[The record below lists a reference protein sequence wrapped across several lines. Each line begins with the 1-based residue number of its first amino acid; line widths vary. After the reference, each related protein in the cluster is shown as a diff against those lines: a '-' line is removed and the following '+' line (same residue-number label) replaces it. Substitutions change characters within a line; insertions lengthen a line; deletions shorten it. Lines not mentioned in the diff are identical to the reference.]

1 MAVLGGGG
9 ADDLLQGGAG
19 ADSLTG
25 GMGADTLLG
34 GGGADSLRGGGG
46 ADLFLL
52 QGVAGVASTLGA
64 MQRILDFSLAQG
76 DLLGLR
82 AQPVAGELWP
92 IATGNWTLPGEAP
105 LPIGWGGSLAPA
117 AAPLAGLALPDP
129 TGGAGFLLR
138 WLPDTGSGGWLIL
151 DADRDGVL
159 DAGDLVVRFDL
170 PAGQVIGPEAFL
182 PGSLALLGSTGADTL
197 SGSVADDRL
206 HGFGGNDRLLG
217 GDGSDTLLGSAGQDT
232 LLGGEGVDS
241 LEGGDGADSLD
252 GGAATDILLGGA
264 GNDTLLGGAGDDLL
278 QGGADRDVLRGGDG
292 DDSLE
297 GGPGAD
303 TLEGGAGADTIL
315 LQAMGEVAW
324 STLAG
329 MDLLVGFNAAEGD
342 RLRLSDAWTG
352 NADGTAADAGTYV
365 GTDGIARALLW
376 GGVTRALASL
386 PAGTALPAV
395 PTGATE
401 AYAVYWVPALAG
413 GTVPAGGWLV
423 LDLDRNGRVDA
434 TDAVWRIGS
443 TADPVSIGPGD
454 FVAGTFLSVLRG
466 GVQRAGTAGD
476 DSLVG
481 GSLTEAFLG
490 STGNDVVRGGAGAA
504 NALSYAGLGG
514 GITLTLAADGSASVT
529 KAQGGTDSVACV
541 QAFTGSDAAD
551 RLDAGAAPAGL
562 FVISLEGRAGDD
574 TLIGGAGVQTSYAA
588 SPAAARIDLAAGTA
602 QDGWGGTDRLS
613 GIRRIAVTS
622 AWADTV
628 LGSAADELFLSGA
641 SGSKVFD
648 GRGGTDEW
656 RYAGSGAVTIDLAA
670 GLVEKPG
677 GVDRLTGIEAASGGA
692 GHDSLRGSAGNDR
705 LAGAAGDD
713 TIDGGAGKD
722 ILAYDVIAPG
732 SDLPLRG
739 VVVDLSAGRAT
750 DPWGGQDVLRN
761 VEGAWGTRL
770 GDDLTGIALAGV
782 YVTLRGL
789 AGDDTLRG
797 PQPRSLVLAD
807 YAGDPAAVTVDL
819 TAGTARDGWGG
830 TDRLVLIDHARGSD
844 FADRLTGNGNANML
858 MGGAGAD
865 TLIGGAGADTLQP
878 GPGAD
883 LVQGG
888 DGDDAITPE
897 ADGRFT
903 GTLLLDLGDGTT
915 RRLVFANAATFAD
928 RLDGGAGT
936 DRWVAPAGTN
946 LLDLRS
952 APPLGLERYEGNAG
966 ADALLL
972 PAGLAGAVTLLGG
985 AGNDTLSAGAGKD
998 VLDGGTGDDLL
1009 LGGAG
1014 NDTLRGGAG
1023 NDTLLGGDGNDAM
1036 DGNAGRDSVLGG
1048 AGNDTIIASSWA
1060 MLLDGGAG
1068 QDRLT
1073 FNLGAAVGALR
1084 LANDAAGQVMTGGG
1098 NTVLLR
1104 GFETESIIGGA
1115 GNDSFRGLAGA
1126 DTLRGGAG
1134 NDVLEGVAG
1143 NDLLDGGLGNDTLR
1157 GGAGADTLLGGEGN
1171 DAMDGNGGADSLLGG
1186 AGNDTL
1192 VALTWAT
1199 LLDGG
1204 AGQDRLTFS
1213 LANAVG
1219 ALRLESDA
1227 AGQVLTGGG
1236 HTMLLR
1242 GFETESI
1249 TGGAGND
1256 WFRGLAGADTLRG
1269 GAGHDTL
1276 IGGAGDDL
1284 LDGGTGTDVA
1294 VIAGKA
1300 ASTLLTRQADGS
1312 WLATGPDG
1320 MDRLVSIERVHF
1332 TDRDVLLY

>member
-1 MAVLGGGG
+1 MATLGGSA
-9 ADDLLQGGAG
+9 ADDVLQGTAG
-19 ADSLTG
+19 ADSLEG

-46 ADLFLL
+46 ADLILL
-52 QGVAGVASTLGA
+52 QGIDGVASTLGA

-76 DLLGLR
+76 DLLALR

-92 IATGNWTLPGEAP
+92 IATGSWALPGETP

-159 DAGDLVVRFDL
+159 GAVDLVARFDL
-170 PAGQVIGPEAFL
+170 PAGQAIGPEAFL
-182 PGSLALLGSTGADTL
+182 AGSLALLGSIGADSLAGT
-197 SGSVADDRL
+197 AAADRL
-206 HGFGGNDRLLG
+206 HGFGGNDRLSG
-217 GDGSDTLLGSAGQDT
+217 GGGSDTLLGGAGQDT
-232 LLGGEGVDS
+232 LLGGDGFDS
-241 LEGGDGADSLD
+241 LEGGDGNDSLD
-252 GGAATDILLGGA
+252 GGAGTDVLLGGV

-278 QGGADRDVLRGGDG
+278 QGGADRDVLRGGEG

-315 LQAMGEVAW
+315 LQAMGEAAW
-324 STLAG
+324 STLSG
-329 MDLLVGFNAAEGD
+329 MDQVTGFSAAEGD

-352 NADGTAADAGTYV
+352 QADGSGADAGTYA
-365 GTDGIARALLW
+365 GSDGVARALLW
-376 GGVTRALASL
+376 GGVTRALSAL
-386 PAGTALPAV
+386 PAGTALPAL
-395 PTGATE
+395 PTGATG
-401 AYAVYWVPALAG
+401 AYLLYWVPALAG

-443 TADPVSIGPGD
+443 TAQPVSIGPTD
-454 FVAGTFLSVLRG
+454 FIAGTFLSVLRG
-466 GVQRAGTAGD
+466 GVQVAGTAGND
-476 DSLVG
+476 TLRG
-481 GSLTEAFLG
+481 GSLNETFLG
-490 STGNDVVRGGAGAA
+490 SGGSDVIEGGAGAA

-514 GITLTLAADGSASVT
+514 SVALRLAADGHGTVT
-529 KAQGGTDSVACV
+529 KSQGGTDSIAGI
-541 QAFTGSDAAD
+541 QAFSGTAGAD
-551 RLDAGAAPAGL
+551 RLDAGAAPAG
-562 FVISLEGRAGDD
+562 FFAISLEGRAGDD
-574 TLIGGAGVQTSYAA
+574 TLIGGAGVQASYGA

-613 GIRRIAVTS
+613 GIRRVAVTS
-622 AWADTV
+622 AYADTV
-628 LGSAADELFLSGA
+628 LGSAGDDLFLSGA
-641 SGSKVFD
+641 AGNKLFD

-656 RYAGSGAVTIDLAA
+656 RYAGSGAVAVDLAA
-670 GLVEKPG
+670 GLAEKPG
-677 GVDRLTGIEAASGGA
+677 GVDRLTGIEVASGGA
-692 GHDSLRGSAGNDR
+692 GNDSLRGSAGSDR

-722 ILAYDVIAPG
+722 IVAYDVIAPG

-739 VVVDLSAGRAT
+739 AVVDLSTGRAT

-761 VEGAWGTRL
+761 LEGAWGSRL
-770 GDDLTGIALAGV
+770 GDDLTGIAIAGV
-782 YVTLRGL
+782 YTTLRGL

-797 PQPRSLVLAD
+797 PQARSLVLAD
-807 YAGDPAAVTVDL
+807 YAGDPAAVVVDL
-819 TAGTARDGWGG
+819 AAGTAWDGWGG

-844 FADRLTGNGNANML
+844 FADRLAGNGNANML
-858 MGGAGAD
+858 MGGAGND
-865 TLIGGAGADTLQP
+865 TLLGGAGNDTLQP

-883 LVQGG
+883 LLQGG
-888 DGDDAITPE
+888 EGDDLFSPE

-903 GTLLLDLGDGTT
+903 GSLSLALGDGTA
-915 RRLVFANAATFAD
+915 RLLTFTNVALFAD

-936 DRWVAPAGTN
+936 DRWVAPAGN
-946 LLDLRS
+946 ALLDLRN
-952 APPLGLERYEGNAG
+952 AAPLGMERFEGNAG

-972 PAGLAGAVTLLGG
+972 PASLAGAVTLLGG
-985 AGNDTLSAGAGKD
+985 GGNDTLAAGGGKD

-1023 NDTLLGGDGNDAM
+1023 DDTLMGGDGNDAM
-1036 DGNAGRDSVLGG
+1036 DGNVGRDSVLGG
-1048 AGNDTIIASSWA
+1048 AGNDTIICSAWA
-1060 MLLDGGAG
+1060 ALLDGGPG
-1068 QDRLT
+1068 QDRLS
-1073 FNLGAAVGALR
+1073 FNLGGAIGALR
-1084 LANDAAGQVMTGGG
+1084 LVADAAGQVLTGGG
-1098 NTVLLR
+1098 NTTLLR

-1115 GNDSFRGLAGA
+1115 GNDVFRGLAGN

-1143 NDLLDGGLGNDTLR
+1143 NDLLDGGAGNDTLR
-1157 GGAGADTLLGGEGN
+1157 GGAGDDTLMGGDGN
-1171 DAMDGNGGADSLLGG
+1171 DAMDGNGGRDSLLGG
-1186 AGNDTL
+1186 AGNDTI
-1192 VALTWAT
+1192 VALNWAV

-1204 AGQDRLTFS
+1204 PGQDLLSFS
-1213 LANAVG
+1213 LSHALG
-1219 ALRLESDA
+1219 ALRLENDA

-1236 HTMLLR
+1236 NTMLLH
-1242 GFETESI
+1242 GFERDSI

-1269 GAGHDTL
+1269 GAGNDTL

-1284 LDGGTGTDVA
+1284 LDGGTGIDVA

-1312 WLATGPDG
+1312 WLATGPEG
-1320 MDRLVSIERVHF
+1320 TDRLVSIERVHF